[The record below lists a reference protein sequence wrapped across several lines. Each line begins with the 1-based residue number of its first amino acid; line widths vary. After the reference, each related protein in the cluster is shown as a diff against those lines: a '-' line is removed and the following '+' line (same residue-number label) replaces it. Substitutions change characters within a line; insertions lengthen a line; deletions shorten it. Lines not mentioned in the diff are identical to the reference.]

1 MKDEIFVLVVAF
13 LVMMAVLLS
22 LPVVENFASSE
33 KFEDD
38 ELWDEFYADVYDQ
51 LFMVPEKVK
60 FEVGV
65 VERDALS
72 KYPASKIS
80 ILDIGC
86 GTGEYA
92 NYLKHPYTGID
103 ISPDMIKH
111 ARDKNPEAKFVVGD
125 ITNAQHYAPN
135 NFSHILCMTFT
146 IYQFE
151 NAQRVLH
158 NCYNWLKPG
167 GFLVLH
173 LVDPDEFDPVLEAA
187 SPFPA
192 FSLQK
197 YAKDRV
203 TESEVDFDN
212 FRYRA
217 KFIKKPHSDDAV
229 FEEYFTFK
237 DKKVRQHRHNLK
249 MPSKEKMLDKAKS
262 VGFILEELV
271 DMTPAQYEY
280 QYLAILKK

>member
-1 MKDEIFVLVVAF
+1 MKDELFVLVVAV
-13 LVMMAVLLS
+13 LVMMAILLT
-22 LPVVENFASSE
+22 LPKIENFESSIQL
-33 KFEDD
+33 EDD
-38 ELWDEFYADVYDQ
+38 QLWDEFYADVYDQ

-65 VERDALS
+65 IERDALS

-92 NYLKHPYTGID
+92 SYLKHPYTGID
-103 ISPDMIKH
+103 LSPDMIKH
-111 ARDKNPEAKFVVGD
+111 ARSKNPEAKFVVGD
-125 ITNAQHYAPN
+125 ITNAQHYPPN
-135 NFSHILCMTFT
+135 TFSHILCMTFT

-151 NAQRVLH
+151 NNKRILH

-167 GFLVLH
+167 GFLILH
-173 LVDPDEFDPVLEAA
+173 LVDPDDFDPVLEAS

-197 YAKDRV
+197 YSNKRI

-212 FRYRA
+212 FNYRA
-217 KFIKKPHSDDAV
+217 KFIKKHHSDDAI

-237 DKKVRQHRHNLK
+237 DKKIRQHRHNMH
-249 MPSKEKMLDKAKS
+249 MPPKQKILDNAKTA
-262 VGFILEELV
+262 GFILDDIV

-280 QYLAILKK
+280 QYIAILKK